1 MPIIVPESTEQATE
15 YCPVQRLLAH
25 MLQNSLKDAI
35 KGDKEILAWIY
46 DDGLPNHKY
55 RVPFGKFCSFLKLDH
70 EIIIEGIETRSEEIA
85 KARSYMQTRSYNV

>member
-1 MPIIVPESTEQATE
+1 MPIIIPENIDPASE

-25 MLQNSLKDAI
+25 MLQTSLKDAI

-55 RVPFGKFCSFLKLDH
+55 RVPFGKFCSFLNIDH
-70 EIIIEGIETRSEEIA
+70 EVIIEGIETRAE
-85 KARSYMQTRSYNV
+85 KMLNARSYMQTRSYNV